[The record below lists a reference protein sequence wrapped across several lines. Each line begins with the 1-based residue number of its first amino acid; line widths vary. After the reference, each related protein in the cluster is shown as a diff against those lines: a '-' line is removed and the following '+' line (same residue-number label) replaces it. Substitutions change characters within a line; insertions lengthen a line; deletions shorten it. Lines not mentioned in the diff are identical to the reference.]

1 LCATGRPDATG
12 TLVAPVEVRRQE
24 ERDVEPKADSKLRLE
39 ALDREERALAARAA
53 RGDREAFDLLYD
65 RYFARV
71 AWQVRELPQPEAHAA
86 IWESLEQIF
95 AGLEADDAPL
105 GARAYQIARTSHK
118 NATARIGR
126 VAK

>member
-1 LCATGRPDATG
+1 M
-12 TLVAPVEVRRQE
+12 
-24 ERDVEPKADSKLRLE
+24 EPRTDRKLRLD
-39 ALDREERALAARAA
+39 ALDREERELATRASS
-53 RGDREAFDLLYD
+53 GDRAAFDLLYD

-71 AWQVRELPQPEAHAA
+71 AWQVRDLPQPEAHAA

-105 GARAYQIARTSHK
+105 GARAYRIARTSLE
-118 NATARIGR
+118 NAAARIGR